1 MNART
6 ALVTAGANGPLW
18 GSSLAGSCGADGA
31 DLLAELHHIEA
42 AAAGA

>member
-6 ALVTAGANGPLW
+6 ALVTGGANGPLW
-18 GSSLAGSCGADGA
+18 GSSLVGSSGV
-31 DLLAELHHIEA
+31 DLLAELHLEA